1 MFYKLQLNYL
11 KFEVK
16 AKEMQPAEESAS
28 VNIMKN
34 LQYLE
39 QFTVDLTR
47 ESVNM
52 TEACQVLRETVEWT
66 YQTIFSEEIEIALQI
81 LDLLVVIDKVKC
93 CEQKRDFDSLFPG
106 SGIGLVVNYNTAACY
121 QLYIFKL
128 T

>member
-1 MFYKLQLNYL
+1 
-11 KFEVK
+11 
-16 AKEMQPAEESAS
+16 MQPAEETAS

-39 QFTVDLTR
+39 QFTVDLGR

-81 LDLLVVIDKVKC
+81 LDLLVVIDKVNC
-93 CEQKRDFDSLFPG
+93 SD
-106 SGIGLVVNYNTAACY
+106 
-121 QLYIFKL
+121 
-128 T
+128 